1 MQQSTLLCWEWC
13 TCLQHNNGT
22 GRTASQSARPAL
34 LLLECAFPTVASPPA
49 PSHLPSLEH
58 CCDVSSRGL
67 LHLSAGLPLLRQL
80 HLCGSGVSEGAV
92 AQLRRTPRGKRVQ
105 IELYKACWWLPEG
118 AAMA

>member
-1 MQQSTLLCWEWC
+1 
-13 TCLQHNNGT
+13 
-22 GRTASQSARPAL
+22 
-34 LLLECAFPTVASPPA
+34 VYPPYRRSSYSSL
-49 PSHLPSLEH
+49 PSPSLEH

-118 AAMA
+118 AAAMA